1 MLKKKKNLFSF
12 EKKIPNDLRGYFC
25 NKKKISK
32 TFFSNTNLEAQSKLQ
47 KADEVIEKV
56 FSDVRGQKLLSSN
69 FDYLSKFSSELVNK
83 NLKFMERK
91 TKILNVCLIKIP
103 TFEAPQSF
111 SYFNSVPSLGLAYIA
126 GSIRNAGHKLQVI
139 DAPGDEISK
148 YNDFKTE
155 FCNLLAHGLSAN
167 EIVERVKPDT
177 DVIGITNMF
186 LHEWEFIRN
195 FLKLL
200 KKRHPNVT
208 VVMGGETATAWW
220 EHMFEHCPELDICVL
235 GEGEEAMVD
244 VLEKISERKSLN
256 NCSSIAYRENNKI
269 IKTQRM
275 ARIKDINNIPLPA
288 WDLFPVDNYLR
299 YEFGSGVNR
308 GRSLPML
315 SSRGCPFQCTFCS
328 SPEMWTTRYYA
339 RDPQLVADEIEYYQK
354 RYDITNVNFND
365 LTAVLT
371 KKWIIEFCNV
381 ILDRKINFSWQLP
394 SGTRSEAVDYEAAQL
409 LYKSGCR
416 NFGYAPESGSSEI
429 LTTIKK
435 KVKISSLIESLKSSL
450 KANLKTH
457 ANIIIGFP
465 EERFTDLVQTYKL
478 IIKMAIAGLHG
489 ISVMMFSPYPGSA
502 YYKELKDKKRIKV
515 DSTYIY
521 SSLDRSGASARGYS
535 NRFSTKFIVATQ
547 WFFLLS
553 FFSLSYIIRPHRF
566 LTNIKNFIRKNQE
579 TIMDQFLAEKFKQF
593 KRKLALKSN

>member
-1 MLKKKKNLFSF
+1 M
-12 EKKIPNDLRGYFC
+12 D
-25 NKKKISK
+25 
-32 TFFSNTNLEAQSKLQ
+32 
-47 KADEVIEKV
+47 
-56 FSDVRGQKLLSSN
+56 
-69 FDYLSKFSSELVNK
+69 
-83 NLKFMERK
+83 RK

-126 GSIRNAGHKLQVI
+126 GAIRNAGHKLQVI
-139 DAPGDEISK
+139 DAPGDAISK
-148 YNDFKTE
+148 YNDFKTD
-155 FCNLLAHGLSAN
+155 FCNLLAHGLNEN
-167 EIVERVKPDT
+167 EIVERINPNT
-177 DVIGITNMF
+177 DVVGITNMF
-186 LHEWEFIRN
+186 LHEWEFIRD

-200 KKRHPNVT
+200 KKKHPNVT
-208 VVMGGETATAWW
+208 VVMGGETASAWW
-220 EHMFEHCPELDICVL
+220 DHMFKNCPELDICVL

-244 VLEKISERKSLN
+244 ILEKISTGKSIK
-256 NCSSIAYRENNKI
+256 NCSSIAYREDNKI
-269 IKTQRM
+269 LKTQRM
-275 ARIKDINNIPLPA
+275 QRIKDINNIPLPA
-288 WDLFPVDNYLR
+288 WDLFPIDNYLK

-308 GRSLPML
+308 GRSIPML

-381 ILDRKINFSWQLP
+381 ILDRKIDFSWQLP
-394 SGTRSEAVDYEAAQL
+394 SGTRSEAVDFEAAKL

-416 NFGYAPESGSSEI
+416 NFGYAPESGSPEI

-435 KVKISSLIESLKSSL
+435 KVKINSLIESLKSSL

-465 EERFTDLVQTYKL
+465 EEKFTDLVQTYKL

-489 ISVMMFSPYPGSA
+489 ISVMMFSPYPGSS
-502 YYKELKDKKRIKV
+502 YYRELKDKKRIKV
-515 DSTYIY
+515 DSTY
-521 SSLDRSGASARGYS
+521 S
-535 NRFSTKFIVATQ
+535 IV
-547 WFFLLS
+547 
-553 FFSLSYIIRPHRF
+553 H
-566 LTNIKNFIRKNQE
+566 
-579 TIMDQFLAEKFKQF
+579 
-593 KRKLALKSN
+593 